1 MFNFAVVG
9 IFAVNLNERFD
20 MDVDNMVIHFDE
32 GQLRMLNYCLGFM
45 MFGVALELKVKDFIR
60 VFLNPKS
67 TLIGLTSQLVLL
79 PLFTFLLVILW
90 DAPDSMKLGLLMV
103 AACPGGN
110 VSNYLVHRSGGNTA
124 LSITL
129 TSVVTMTSIVLTP
142 LLFYIYSTY
151 FFKIDAGKDLAVDP
165 GKMIWILVQL
175 ILIPLI
181 LGMTLNH
188 YLPNLVKK
196 VKSIIKSLSIFLLL
210 TIIAV
215 ALYKNISNL
224 EEYLFLVFWLVLI
237 HNGVSY
243 VIGYYW
249 SKWCKEPEENARAVC
264 FETGIQ
270 NAGLGLILIFN
281 FFDGLGGMALVAGW
295 WGVWDLVSGFLLSE
309 YWSKGLVKRVLN
321 TKKL

>member
-1 MFNFAVVG
+1 MN
-9 IFAVNLNERFD
+9 
-20 MDVDNMVIHFDE
+20 VDHMVLHFDE

-45 MFGVALELKVKDFIR
+45 MFGVALELKVNDFLR
-60 VFLNPKS
+60 VFRSPGA
-67 TLIGLTSQLVLL
+67 TLIGLTSQLILL
-79 PLFTFLLVILW
+79 PLFTFLLVVIW
-90 DAPDSMKLGLLMV
+90 DAPDSIKLGLLMV

-129 TSVVTMTSIVLTP
+129 TSVVTLASVVLTP
-142 LLFYIYSTY
+142 FMYYIYTTY
-151 FFKIDAGKDLAVDP
+151 FFELDIARDLSVDP

-175 ILIPLI
+175 ILIPLVV
-181 LGMTLNH
+181 GMTLN
-188 YLPNLVKK
+188 YYFPDFVRKIK
-196 VKSIIKSLSIFLLL
+196 RVIKSLSIILLL
-210 TIIAV
+210 TIIV
-215 ALYKNISNL
+215 FALFKNVTNL
-224 EEYLFLVFWLVLI
+224 KDYLSLVFWLVLI

-243 VIGYYW
+243 VIGYRF
-249 SKWCKEPEENARAVC
+249 SKAMGQSEENARAVC

-309 YWSKGLVKRVLN
+309 YWSKGLVKRFVK
-321 TKKL
+321 TGKV